1 MSPQNRCARDTLFQR
16 HFPSQF
22 KESTPLLALGTLQW
36 GSTPVDG
43 VLNGSRG
50 VLSESELS
58 TIYSSF
64 RSKGVVLFDTAEGY
78 GGGTSEKR
86 LGRLRQKELMKQ
98 AASDDN
104 NEPIF
109 MSKFL
114 PSPWRY
120 THKHFENALR
130 ASNERM
136 GITKVSIYF
145 LHSPMH
151 LFRSVEFWVE
161 AAASCKQK
169 GLLDTLGLSNCSADE
184 VRRAV
189 AAGRQFDISVVV
201 NQVHF
206 SLLDYYST
214 ALQEMQR
221 CCDELG
227 VSIIAYNSLG
237 QGLLTDNMDEV
248 KFSHNKPA
256 KMMRIQWS
264 DLKALRE
271 ALRQIADKHNAS
283 MAQVALNWCR
293 SHNVI
298 PLVGCRSKQQA
309 SDTLTALDW
318 DLFSHERELLDS
330 LALTRCTLDSPVWR
344 RKLFVILAGLVMSTC
359 RLFDLLGLGVVKQSS
374 IGM

>member
-1 MSPQNRCARDTLFQR
+1 MSPQNRYATDTLFQR
-16 HFPSQF
+16 HFPSL
-22 KESTPLLALGTLQW
+22 KGPTPLLALGTLQW
-36 GSTPVDG
+36 GSTPVDN

-58 TIYSSF
+58 TIYSTF

-86 LGRLRQKELMKQ
+86 LGRLRQKEP
-98 AASDDN
+98 ASDGN
-104 NEPIF
+104 NEAIL

-136 GITKVSIYF
+136 GITRASIYF

-151 LFRSVEFWVE
+151 LFRSIEFWVE
-161 AAASCKQK
+161 AAASCKRQ

-189 AAGRQFDISVVV
+189 AAGEKYGIPVVV

-206 SLLDYYST
+206 SLLDYNST
-214 ALQEMQR
+214 ALQEMQQ

-237 QGLLTDNMDEV
+237 QGLLTDNMDEA

-256 KMMRIQWS
+256 HMMRIQWS

-298 PLVGCRSKQQA
+298 PLVGCRSKEQA
-309 SDTLTALDW
+309 YDTLAALDW

-344 RKLFVILAGLVMSTC
+344 RKLFVILAGVVMSTC
-359 RLFDLLGLGVVKQSS
+359 RLFDLLGLGDVKQAT